1 MLWIRSQCSVIL
13 QSPARQSS
21 AGRLNIYQ
29 ISLVRRLKYYP
40 HCILQER
47 GKKTGSR
54 IQTFV
59 FKNLNLFW
67 LQPACRMEHC
77 HWCYPYPV
85 GAKLKI
91 KIALTI
97 KLSQVMCRHQ
107 SISSPGPRQRSPG
120 SISMEQPG
128 LGWTCLK
135 AATLTRISIH
145 QRRVY

>member
-1 MLWIRSQCSVIL
+1 MVWIRSQCSVIL

-67 LQPACRMEHC
+67 LQPAASVQNGTLPLVLPIPSWGQTQDKDRAYHQTLASYVPAPEYLLSRASVAESREH
-77 HWCYPYPV
+77 
-85 GAKLKI
+85 
-91 KIALTI
+91 
-97 KLSQVMCRHQ
+97 
-107 SISSPGPRQRSPG
+107 
-120 SISMEQPG
+120 
-128 LGWTCLK
+128 
-135 AATLTRISIH
+135 
-145 QRRVY
+145 